1 MLKSFVNL
9 IFIRQTKFLFLSF
22 FLFATAVGINL
33 VTFPSIL
40 KLNKITPSQIGIAF
54 ACEVFGVAITS
65 FYLSKFVAKFGPFKS
80 IRISSIIY
88 ASIVLLIFFY
98 QSFWLWLLLVFV
110 LGCCWL
116 VFAITRI
123 SWLNTLLTNENRG
136 IGLGIFSALI
146 SLGVASGPVIVKLTG
161 SQNYLSFVVSAI
173 LVLLASQSLYS
184 IKNLA
189 PNSINSDRISLINF
203 YKKNPNSFFS
213 RFFLDFTTYIIITL
227 AVVFG
232 TSIGF
237 SNENSGLFITAYMA
251 SGFFDIV
258 VGHLLNKTSAK
269 KLINIGYLGCLYCF
283 LLISLYQKSFGFLI
297 FLFFIY
303 GLFIACI
310 YVSVFKMINEDYP
323 ADQLVSANSTFQFI
337 GTLGSISGTLI
348 GGVMIDIFGSQ
359 GFPITICFGCLFYLT
374 FLVIYEKNKK

>member
-1 MLKSFVNL
+1 MLNNL
-9 IFIRQTKFLFLSF
+9 KNLLWFSNTKYLYLSF
-22 FLFATAVGINL
+22 YCFATAIGIDL

-40 KLNKITPSQIGIAF
+40 KQHNVSPSQIGLAF
-54 ACEVFGVAITS
+54 ACEVFGVALTS
-65 FYLSKFVAKFGPFKS
+65 IYLSKFVAKFGLFKS
-80 IRISSIIY
+80 IRIVSIVY
-88 ASIVLLIFFY
+88 SSIVLLIYFY
-98 QSFWLWLLLVFV
+98 QSFWLWLLLVFI

-123 SWLNTLLTNENRG
+123 SWLNTFLTQDNRG
-136 IGLGIFSALI
+136 VGLGIFSALI
-146 SLGVASGPVIVKLTG
+146 SLGVASGPLIVKLTG
-161 SQNYLSFVVSAI
+161 SQNYLSFIISAI
-173 LVLLASQSLYS
+173 LVLMASISLNP

-189 PNSINSDRISLINF
+189 PSSINSNRISLVKF
-203 YKKNPNSFFS
+203 YQKNPNSFFS

-251 SGFFDIV
+251 SGFFDII

-297 FLFFIY
+297 FLFFVY

-323 ADQLVSANSTFQFI
+323 AEELVSANSTFQLI

-359 GFPITICFGCLFYLT
+359 GFPIIICFGCLFYLT
-374 FLVIYEKNKK
+374 FLVIYEKTR